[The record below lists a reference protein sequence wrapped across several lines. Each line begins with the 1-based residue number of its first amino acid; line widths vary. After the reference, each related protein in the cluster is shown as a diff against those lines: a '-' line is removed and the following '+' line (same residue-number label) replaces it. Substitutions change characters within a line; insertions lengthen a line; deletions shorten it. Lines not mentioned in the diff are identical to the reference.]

1 MGTTMTIGR
10 NPLATVHETAY
21 EAVFIIDAAYPEE
34 QVNTVVEKYK
44 GVITNQGGTIDD
56 VDRWEPRR
64 LAYEI
69 KRRREGVYFVVN
81 FTGTPAVKDEL
92 SRIFHISDDVLR
104 HIIVK
109 QHPKADRYPSRI
121 RAAEQERREREAAA
135 RAAAQPAV
143 TPVAVEPVTDLSA
156 TPEPEGVSTENAPVD
171 VVEETTPET
180 EPTATEPSTETSTD
194 AAGEA

>member
-1 MGTTMTIGR
+1 M
-10 NPLATVHETAY
+10 ATAHETAY
-21 EAVFIIDAAYPEE
+21 EAVFIVDAAYPEE
-34 QVNTVVEKYK
+34 QVNTVVDKYK

-69 KRRREGVYFVVN
+69 KRRREGIYFVVN
-81 FTGTPAVKDEL
+81 FTGVPAVKDEL

-109 QHPKADRYPSRI
+109 QHPKADRFPSRI

-135 RAAAQPAV
+135 RAAAQPVV
-143 TPVAVEPVTDLSA
+143 TPAAEPVTDLSA
-156 TPEPEGVSTENAPVD
+156 TPESDGVSTENAPVD

-180 EPTATEPSTETSTD
+180 EPSTETSTD